1 MAGWFNASIRNRDFG
16 PLALRRRLVD
26 LLGPTG
32 DAVRQSLTALVFNS
46 TTSLVAG
53 AMLGS
58 ITHTF
63 EALPGLLVMVPAAI
77 GLRGNIFGAL
87 GNRISTSI
95 HVGTFNLS
103 GRRETVL
110 GQNILASLSLTYL
123 LSVVLA
129 VLAKL
134 VAVAF
139 GVHNTIGVLD
149 LTVIS
154 VVGGTLASVIVLAA
168 TIALSAA
175 SVRQEW
181 DLDNLVA
188 PTMSTLGDALTVPS
202 LFFATSL
209 VGHGVA
215 TRALGLLL
223 LVGAL
228 AVLVQTLR
236 SELEIFRE
244 IFRESLPVLGIALV
258 LSTLAGIAVEKQ
270 LALFAALP
278 ALLVLQP
285 AFVSSA
291 GALGGIL
298 ASRISTNLHLG
309 LVEPQMRPQG
319 EARRDAL
326 LVLLIGFPI
335 FVFNAVGAHFTGL
348 LLDERSPG
356 LFWMLAGSLGAGLI
370 SVLFVIA
377 LAYYG
382 TIVAWRSNL
391 DPDTYGIPIVTASV
405 DFVGVV
411 ALVLVLTLLGV
422 R

>member
-1 MAGWFNASIRNRDFG
+1 MVDWIRAKKSFGGIG

-46 TTSLVAG
+46 ITSLVAG

-103 GRRETVL
+103 GRRDTVL
-110 GQNILASLSLTYL
+110 GQNMLASLSLTYV
-123 LSVVLA
+123 LSIVLA
-129 VLAKL
+129 VLAKF

-139 GVHNTIGVLD
+139 GIHNTIGVFD
-149 LTVIS
+149 LAVIS
-154 VVGGTLASVIVLAA
+154 VVGGTIASVIVLAA

-202 LFFATSL
+202 LFFATAL
-209 VGHGVA
+209 VGHGA
-215 TRALGLLL
+215 PTKLLGIAL
-223 LVGAL
+223 VIGAV
-228 AVLVQTLR
+228 AVLIQTLR
-236 SELEIFRE
+236 SKLEILTE
-244 IFRESLPVLGIALV
+244 IFRESLPVLCVALV

-298 ASRISTNLHLG
+298 SSRISTNLHLG
-309 LVEPQMRPQG
+309 LVEPDMRPGTQ
-319 EARRDAL
+319 AKRDAL

-335 FVFNAVGAHFTGL
+335 FVFNAIGAHFTGAL
-348 LLDERSPG
+348 LNERSPG
-356 LFWMLAGSLGAGLI
+356 LFWMLAASLLGGLI
-370 SVLFVIA
+370 AVLFVIG

-382 TIVAWRSNL
+382 TIAAWRSNL
-391 DPDTYGIPIVTASV
+391 DPDNYGIPIVTASV